1 MDPHLV
7 IAAASNAF
15 RWPSSRRKI
24 YLRRRKPQVVRL
36 GGKNS
41 TPRGRF
47 SLKRVVTRM
56 RLKWLKLYYV
66 RLVKNIKAYY
76 STVVKEF
83 EDAGATTIQQRQR
96 RTVETA
102 AFAVPGLG
110 LSFCPMSCH
119 EQPRL
124 FLV

>member
-7 IAAASNAF
+7 ITAASNAF

-41 TPRGRF
+41 TWARGRF
-47 SLKRVVTRM
+47 SVKKVVTRM
-56 RLKWLKLYYV
+56 RLKWLRLYYV
-66 RLVKNIKAYY
+66 RLVKKIKVYY

-83 EDAGATTIQQRQR
+83 EEAGTATIQQRM
-96 RTVETA
+96 TVETA
-102 AFAVPGLG
+102 AFAAPGLG

-119 EQPRL
+119 DQPRF

>member
-7 IAAASNAF
+7 ITAASSAF

-41 TPRGRF
+41 TPRGSF
-47 SLKRVVTRM
+47 SLKKVVTRM
-56 RLKWLKLYYV
+56 RLKWLRLYYV
-66 RLVKNIKAYY
+66 RLVKKIKAYY
-76 STVVKEF
+76 RTIVKEF
-83 EDAGATTIQQRQR
+83 EEAGAATIQQRM
-96 RTVETA
+96 TVETA
-102 AFAVPGLG
+102 AFAAPGLG
-110 LSFCPMSCH
+110 LSFCPMSGYVD
-119 EQPRL
+119 QPRF

>member
-1 MDPHLV
+1 MDAHLV
-7 IAAASNAF
+7 SAF

-24 YLRRRKPQVVRL
+24 YLRRRKQQVVRL

-56 RLKWLKLYYV
+56 KLKWLRLYYV
-66 RLVKNIKAYY
+66 RLVKKIKAYY
-76 STVVKEF
+76 RTMVKEF
-83 EDAGATTIQQRQR
+83 VDAGATTIQQRM
-96 RTVETA
+96 TVETA
-102 AFAVPGLG
+102 AFAAPGLG

-119 EQPRL
+119 DQPRF